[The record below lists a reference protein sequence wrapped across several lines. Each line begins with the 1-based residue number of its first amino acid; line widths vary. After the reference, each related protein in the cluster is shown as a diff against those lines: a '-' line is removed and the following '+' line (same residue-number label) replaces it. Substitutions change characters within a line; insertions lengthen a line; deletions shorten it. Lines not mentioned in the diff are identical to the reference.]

1 MTEISY
7 NRIAD
12 KSTHRKPFMVTQ
24 QAVNMPDDENDEF
37 RILGFTERE
46 VELIL
51 MSVQCIKGSNRFKA
65 GWEVSYASRSP
76 VLEECNPVNNARN
89 SQVGMKDFANLT
101 NTSIAGA
108 RAQWRDL
115 ISRLMKLPRLPNQSP
130 SPEPRGE
137 AEETIE
143 DCIVVRGETDD
154 ESASVVATE
163 SDEQQEREAKR
174 KTKTRSKGKQVAKPS
189 VLDSL
194 EAGPD
199 REVDMGAT
207 NEAQARSED
216 DGVAGPS
223 KIEDRTNQAWADI
236 GDGMNEEIWNEMG
249 DKLAL

>member
-1 MTEISY
+1 MTKISY
-7 NRIAD
+7 NRFTD
-12 KSTHRKPFMVTQ
+12 KSTQRKPVMVKQ
-24 QAVNMPDDENDEF
+24 QAVNMSDDEKDEF
-37 RILGFTERE
+37 RILGFTEHE

-65 GWEVSYASRSP
+65 GWEVSYAFRSP
-76 VLEECNPVNNARN
+76 VLEVCNLVNNARN
-89 SQVGMKDFANLT
+89 SQVRMKDFANLT

-108 RAQWRDL
+108 RAQWRNL
-115 ISRLMKLPRLPNQSP
+115 SSRLMKLPRLPSQSP

-137 AEETIE
+137 AE

-154 ESASVVATE
+154 ESAADVATE
-163 SDEQQEREAKR
+163 NDEQQEREAER

-194 EAGPD
+194 EVGPD
-199 REVDMGAT
+199 SEVDIGAT